1 MRNKALAALGGS
13 PTGHQGLLA
22 LLFLFGLH
30 STFLWGQSI
39 ELQARSIP
47 RGDLPVGFPEPVL
60 DAGFAIIEVTVG
72 NSGEAPVQV
81 APDLVQAWSPRK
93 KKLAQVPSTK
103 ILPKLVKFYRGGG
116 AGVGGQ
122 VDAGGLATSRPSPP
136 AGSPK
141 AGDSSYSVII
151 TQQLRVVLDGYRLK
165 QGTLEPGESI
175 QGFIYVKSKHRG
187 RKLAGGKVTLGD
199 ATAVI
204 E

>member
-1 MRNKALAALGGS
+1 MRNKALAARGGS
-13 PTGHQGLLA
+13 PTLA
-22 LLFLFGLH
+22 LLFLFWIH

-47 RGDLPVGFPEPVL
+47 KGDLAVGFPVQVL
-60 DAGFAIIEVTVG
+60 DAGFAVIEVTVG

-81 APDLVQAWSPRK
+81 APDLVQAWSPKK

-103 ILPKLVKFYRGGG
+103 IVPKLVKFYRGGG
-116 AGVGGQ
+116 AGVG
-122 VDAGGLATSRPSPP
+122 VEVYAGGPATSRPSAP
-136 AGSPK
+136 AGNPN
-141 AGDSSYSVII
+141 AADRSYSVII

-165 QGTLEPGESI
+165 QGALEPGESI
-175 QGFIYVKSKHRG
+175 RGFIYVKSKHWG
-187 RKLAGGKVTLGD
+187 PKLAGGKVTLGD